1 MPDNYREGVER
12 PVNDPEMIGEAKSD
26 KPREAPELKINRAGG
41 PMATELKSPRRDMP
55 LFADDEFYAFGKPNQ
70 LGKPGLSDFRPTNM
84 ESDASNPRHAFDEDN
99 SGINRKL

>member
-1 MPDNYREGVER
+1 MYPTDAGK
-12 PVNDPEMIGEAKSD
+12 PVNDRPSLDPEPKSD
-26 KPREAPELKINRAGG
+26 QYRESPELKINRAFG
-41 PMATELKSPRRDMP
+41 PADTELKTPRRDMP
-55 LFADDEFYAFGKPNQ
+55 LFCDDEFYAFGKPNQ